1 MFTAILRSQRDRLR
15 GASAPIRPRLS
26 RLVPLRPMSLGSAD
40 GMVKLVIAGL
50 RSRQN
55 IKQKQQP
62 KHSEEYEANVRQHT
76 RSPGYACGK
85 QQESVPKKINNLFR
99 RCRRN
104 DVSYSASNNGR
115 GHKDNRTEVT
125 TTYYFP
131 HTDP

>member
-1 MFTAILRSQRDRLR
+1 
-15 GASAPIRPRLS
+15 
-26 RLVPLRPMSLGSAD
+26 MSLGSAD
-40 GMVKLVIAGL
+40 GMVKSVIAGL

-62 KHSEEYEANVRQHT
+62 KHSEEYEANVCQHT

-99 RCRRN
+99 RRRRN

-125 TTYYFP
+125 TTYSFP
-131 HTDP
+131 HTDPQRVRIRA

>member
-1 MFTAILRSQRDRLR
+1 
-15 GASAPIRPRLS
+15 
-26 RLVPLRPMSLGSAD
+26 
-40 GMVKLVIAGL
+40 MVKSVIAGL

-62 KHSEEYEANVRQHT
+62 KHSEEYEANVCQHT

-85 QQESVPKKINNLFR
+85 QEESVPKKINNLFR
-99 RCRRN
+99 RRRQN

-115 GHKDNRTEVT
+115 GHKDNRTEVIS
-125 TTYYFP
+125 TYFLP